1 MWIGR
6 LSSIMVDIDQEEL
19 KMAATPLRRWSPESL
34 TLTVAIR
41 LAEKD
46 EAAAVRRLAALDDQ
60 RPLEGPVL
68 VALLDGE
75 PEAAISLDDRRV
87 IANPFL
93 ATRDL
98 VQLLRVRAEHI
109 AGPDPRRAR
118 HTLLRRAA

>member
-1 MWIGR
+1 
-6 LSSIMVDIDQEEL
+6 
-19 KMAATPLRRWSPESL
+19 MAATPLHSWSLDSQTP
-34 TLTVAIR
+34 TVAIR
-41 LAEKD
+41 LAHSD
-46 EAAAVRRLAALDDQ
+46 EAAALRRLAALDDQ
-60 RPLEGPVL
+60 RPIEGTIL

-75 PEAAISLDDRRV
+75 PEAAISLENRRV

-109 AGPDPRRAR
+109 AGPDPRRSR